1 MNSQRAPLPV
11 RKRSLRGERPARRK
25 SFFSFKTPDSKAS
38 AKSPNEFCVLRA
50 LIQRREE
57 RTERRY
63 PLPRERISGSGG
75 RWGRM
80 LKDARRKKWRFDPL
94 WTESR
99 NLRKMQ
105 RRRGR
110 NHQRRSSVVMT
121 TTGRDKRN
129 CAFMKRRGRGMESFV
144 QIRRDR
150 KAEH

>member
-1 MNSQRAPLPV
+1 
-11 RKRSLRGERPARRK
+11 
-25 SFFSFKTPDSKAS
+25 
-38 AKSPNEFCVLRA
+38 
-50 LIQRREE
+50 
-57 RTERRY
+57 
-63 PLPRERISGSGG
+63 
-75 RWGRM
+75 M

>member
-1 MNSQRAPLPV
+1 M
-11 RKRSLRGERPARRK
+11 
-25 SFFSFKTPDSKAS
+25 
-38 AKSPNEFCVLRA
+38 
-50 LIQRREE
+50 LIQRRKE
-57 RTERRY
+57 RAERRC
-63 PLPRERISGSGG
+63 LHETGEINGSGVRG
-75 RWGRM
+75 RRVRE
-80 LKDARRKKWRFDPL
+80 DVRCKKRRFDPL

-110 NHQRRSSVVMT
+110 NYQRRSSVVMT

>member
-1 MNSQRAPLPV
+1 MNSQQAPLPV
-11 RKRSLRGERPARRK
+11 RKRALPGERPARIK
-25 SFFSFKTPDSKAS
+25 LFFSFKTPDSKVS

-63 PLPRERISGSGG
+63 PLPRERISGSGV
-75 RWGRM
+75 RRGRM

-105 RRRGR
+105 RRGR
-110 NHQRRSSVVMT
+110 NYQRRSSVVMT
-121 TTGRDKRN
+121 ATGRDKRN

-150 KAEH
+150 K

>member
-11 RKRSLRGERPARRK
+11 RKRPLPGTRPPRIK
-25 SFFSFKTPDSKAS
+25 LFFSFKIPDSKAS

-57 RTERRY
+57 RAERRY
-63 PLPRERISGSGG
+63 PLPRERISGSGS
-75 RWGRM
+75 RWGRV
-80 LKDARRKKWRFDPL
+80 LEDARCKKRRFDPL

-110 NHQRRSSVVMT
+110 NHQRRSSIVMT
-121 TTGRDKRN
+121 TTGRDERN
-129 CAFMKRRGRGMESFV
+129 CAFMTRRGCGMESFV